1 MNYYLTIYYFEYVN
15 NVLLKENSSK
25 EHKLKFKDF
34 EDAKKYALNQAYSY
48 FDDVSRVTKKRNMLS
63 SSKKDKIYS
72 FCLQE
77 LSGEAQYEVIVY
89 LIMEE

>member
-1 MNYYLTIYYFEYVN
+1 MNYYLTIYYFEYAN

-25 EHKLKFKDF
+25 EHKLKFASF

-48 FDDVSRVTKKRNMLS
+48 FDDVSRVTKKL